1 MKTYKTMKFKSREE
15 WLKHRGIGG
24 SSAGAVLGVSK
35 RNGPID
41 VWYHF
46 KTQGLDAKNDT
57 QTDSQLYGTEVEELI
72 RQIVKLNLKNYGIK
86 VLEPVPNTMYVDKVY
101 PYLTATIDGSL
112 IVEDESKNLW
122 GLKGKKGI
130 LEIKSHIVKNRE
142 DLEEWEGRLPQNYL
156 SQVLHYLMVL
166 NDYDF
171 AVLVAK
177 LQYFDYAKTPAP
189 LEKEEIRYYRIQRE
203 EFKDTIN
210 NIKLKEIAFYERYIK
225 GDEIPAF

>member
-1 MKTYKTMKFKSREE
+1 MKTYKKIKFNSREE

-35 RNGPID
+35 RQRPID
-41 VWYHF
+41 VRYHF
-46 KTQGLDAKNDT
+46 KTNGRDSENDN
-57 QTDSQLYGTEVEELI
+57 QTESQIYGSEVEDLI
-72 RQIVKLNLKNYGIK
+72 RKIVKLNLKNYGIK
-86 VLEPVPNTMYVDKVY
+86 VIDPEPDTMYFGKTY
-101 PYLTATIDGSL
+101 KYLTATIDGQL

-142 DLEEWEGRLPQNYL
+142 DLEEWDGRLPQSYL

-177 LQYFDYAKTPAP
+177 LQYFDYSKTPAP

-225 GDEIPAF
+225 GDEIPEF

>member
-1 MKTYKTMKFKSREE
+1 MKTYKAMKFKSREE

-35 RNGPID
+35 RNRPID
-41 VWYHF
+41 VRYHF
-46 KTQGLDAKNDT
+46 KSKGADSSKDN
-57 QTDSQLYGTEVEELI
+57 QTGSQIYGTEVEDLI

-86 VLEPVPNTMYVDKVY
+86 VLEPEQNIMYFDKTY
-101 PYLTATIDGSL
+101 KYLTATIDGQL

-177 LQYFDYAKTPAP
+177 LQYFDY
-189 LEKEEIRYYRIQRE
+189 
-203 EFKDTIN
+203 
-210 NIKLKEIAFYERYIK
+210 
-225 GDEIPAF
+225 